1 MRHWQH
7 DGSVS
12 NSFSYLF
19 GPIVAF
25 LAIGVLVVVLRW
37 AFNSRKTSV
46 VAAAPTAG
54 SQDEYGVLVPVASPP
69 SYIDGEILR
78 RRLED
83 AGIKANLANDARRT
97 AGDGLAERRRA
108 SAPGPLFRSSSTPPR
123 WNLFLAWPT
132 GSVYDEGSSV
142 ARDGGPQGLQVF
154 DQPRVPT
161 IDVIDSK
168 HVRSTLGHQ
177 SGEHQTGPRTDVG
190 GFHRCSGQGRSSSNQ
205 RMMAVCLHVGSKAR

>member
-83 AGIKANLANDARRT
+83 AGIKANLANT
-97 AGDGLAERRRA
+97 LDG
-108 SAPGPLFRSSSTPPR
+108 
-123 WNLFLAWPT
+123 
-132 GSVYDEGSSV
+132 
-142 ARDGGPQGLQVF
+142 
-154 DQPRVPT
+154 PRVLVWPK
-161 IDVIDSK
+161 DEE
-168 HVRSTLGHQ
+168 RARQTLI
-177 SGEHQTGPRTDVG
+177 S
-190 GFHRCSGQGRSSSNQ
+190 
-205 RMMAVCLHVGSKAR
+205 

>member
-1 MRHWQH
+1 MAHVRHWQH
-7 DGSVS
+7 DGRVS

-83 AGIKANLANDARRT
+83 AGIKANLANT
-97 AGDGLAERRRA
+97 LDG
-108 SAPGPLFRSSSTPPR
+108 
-123 WNLFLAWPT
+123 
-132 GSVYDEGSSV
+132 
-142 ARDGGPQGLQVF
+142 
-154 DQPRVPT
+154 PRVMVWPK
-161 IDVIDSK
+161 DEE
-168 HVRSTLGHQ
+168 RARQTLI
-177 SGEHQTGPRTDVG
+177 S
-190 GFHRCSGQGRSSSNQ
+190 
-205 RMMAVCLHVGSKAR
+205 

>member
-7 DGSVS
+7 DGSVI

-83 AGIKANLANDARRT
+83 AGIKANLANT
-97 AGDGLAERRRA
+97 LDG
-108 SAPGPLFRSSSTPPR
+108 
-123 WNLFLAWPT
+123 
-132 GSVYDEGSSV
+132 
-142 ARDGGPQGLQVF
+142 
-154 DQPRVPT
+154 PRVMVWPK
-161 IDVIDSK
+161 DEE
-168 HVRSTLGHQ
+168 RARQTLI
-177 SGEHQTGPRTDVG
+177 S
-190 GFHRCSGQGRSSSNQ
+190 
-205 RMMAVCLHVGSKAR
+205 

>member
-1 MRHWQH
+1 MAHVRHWQH
-7 DGSVS
+7 DGYVS

-83 AGIKANLANDARRT
+83 AGIKANLANT
-97 AGDGLAERRRA
+97 LDG
-108 SAPGPLFRSSSTPPR
+108 
-123 WNLFLAWPT
+123 
-132 GSVYDEGSSV
+132 
-142 ARDGGPQGLQVF
+142 
-154 DQPRVPT
+154 PRVMVWPK
-161 IDVIDSK
+161 DEE
-168 HVRSTLGHQ
+168 RARQTLI
-177 SGEHQTGPRTDVG
+177 S
-190 GFHRCSGQGRSSSNQ
+190 
-205 RMMAVCLHVGSKAR
+205 

>member
-1 MRHWQH
+1 MAHVRHWQH
-7 DGSVS
+7 DGGVS

-83 AGIKANLANDARRT
+83 AGIKANLANT
-97 AGDGLAERRRA
+97 LDG
-108 SAPGPLFRSSSTPPR
+108 
-123 WNLFLAWPT
+123 
-132 GSVYDEGSSV
+132 
-142 ARDGGPQGLQVF
+142 
-154 DQPRVPT
+154 PRVMVWPK
-161 IDVIDSK
+161 DEE
-168 HVRSTLGHQ
+168 RARQTLI
-177 SGEHQTGPRTDVG
+177 S
-190 GFHRCSGQGRSSSNQ
+190 
-205 RMMAVCLHVGSKAR
+205 